1 MHIAI
6 CDDNIADRK
15 QLERLLKK
23 ESDIRAMKSEGFYVD
38 SFGNTDAL
46 LRAPMLYDAFF
57 IDMCNGDITGL
68 DVVQRLTEVGVNA
81 PIILCSSKI
90 HYQEHTF
97 TSNVLFLDK
106 PIKKDSL
113 SDMIDHAIIIKSQ
126 AAPHIE
132 LREESGEYYYANEAD
147 IMYIVADGAYLKIH
161 LTNGKVLSVLSTL
174 ANMYSQLTKYPMIM
188 PVNKKT
194 LINVRHLQA
203 LKGRKVQMCDGTAYR
218 ILREY
223 TKYLKTVVAELK

>member
-23 ESDIRAMKSEGFYVD
+23 ESDIRALKSEGFYVD

-68 DVVQRLTEVGVNA
+68 DVVQKLTDVGVNA
-81 PIILCSSKI
+81 PVILCSSKI
-90 HYQEHTF
+90 NYQEHTLP
-97 TSNVLFLDK
+97 SNILFLDK

-113 SDMIDHAIIIKSQ
+113 SDMIDHAITIKSQ
-126 AAPHIE
+126 AVPHIE
-132 LREESGEYYYANEAD
+132 LREESGEYYYADEAD
-147 IMYIVADGAYLKIH
+147 IMYIIADGAYLKIH
-161 LTNGKVLSVLSTL
+161 LTNGKILSVLSTL
-174 ANMYSQLTKYPMIM
+174 SNMYSQLTKYPMIM
-188 PVNKKT
+188 PVNNKT

-203 LKGRKVQMCDGTAYR
+203 LKGRKVHMSDETSYR

-223 TKYLKTVVAELK
+223 IKYIKTAITDFT